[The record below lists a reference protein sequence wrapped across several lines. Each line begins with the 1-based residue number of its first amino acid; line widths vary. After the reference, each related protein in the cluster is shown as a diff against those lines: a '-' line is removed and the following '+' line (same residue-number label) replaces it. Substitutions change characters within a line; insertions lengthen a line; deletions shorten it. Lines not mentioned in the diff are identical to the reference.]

1 MSTILQE
8 VRLVDLLS
16 DLVQKGAVK
25 VLVKNEV
32 KEIAGFYS
40 RREPLLENSPDHDRM
55 PLPTRG
61 HTAKHMLRLLWS

>member
-1 MSTILQE
+1 MSTTLQE

-25 VLVKNEV
+25 VLVENEV

-40 RREPLLENSPDHDRM
+40 RREPMFGE
-55 PLPTRG
+55 LPGPRQNAVTDS
-61 HTAKHMLRLLWS
+61 WSYC

>member
-1 MSTILQE
+1 
-8 VRLVDLLS
+8 LVDLLS

-40 RREPLLENSPDHDRM
+40 RREPLFGE
-55 PLPTRG
+55 LPGPRQNAVTDS
-61 HTAKHMLRLLWS
+61 WSYC